1 MSFTY
6 YYYHKFFMN
15 TSKIIKDCV
24 LTVNDV
30 MLLDYNQFI
39 GDYRNRFQT
48 Q

>member
-6 YYYHKFFMN
+6 YYYNKFFMN

-48 Q
+48 H

>member
-1 MSFTY
+1 
-6 YYYHKFFMN
+6 MN

-48 Q
+48 HRRAFTH